1 MYNPIRTI
9 RRIFARETEP
19 TPAVEPVDVIAL
31 ALFTAELNAAQ
42 DGTAVSM
49 LDVNGVIIV
58 NVLLT
63 EGGFRYQLAD
73 QYDAT
78 AWLIYEDA
86 YDILLECAQGL
97 R

>member
-1 MYNPIRTI
+1 MFNPVTAI
-9 RRIFARETEP
+9 RRAFSRPEP
-19 TPAVEPVDVIAL
+19 VEAVESVDVIAL

-49 LDVNGVIIV
+49 LDVNGVIII
-58 NVLLT
+58 NLVLT
-63 EGGFRYQLAD
+63 DAGFRYQLAD

-78 AWLIYEDA
+78 AWLVYEDA
-86 YDILLECAQGL
+86 YAILLECAQGL